1 MSGRRAAGTPARWA
15 WSALIAGAIVA
26 GAPSAPAAGDVAV
39 ADRANGRPA
48 AVREY
53 WTERRMRHAEPAV
66 ISLGSGK
73 RAKSSARAS
82 DVSAASAG
90 FPERVHGKVFFTV
103 NGGSQPGDYVCS
115 GTVVHSNS
123 HTAVLTAGHC
133 VDDPEFGGDFAVNW
147 TFVPGYRSGSQ
158 PYGEW
163 PAAQLLTT
171 GPWQSGADVRQD
183 LGIALVARDAEGRGI
198 EDAVGARPIEF
209 GLGRQ
214 QAFAAF
220 GYPALPT
227 LFEPTFDGQR
237 LYRCD
242 SGVTGSDS
250 PPGAGPDPLE
260 IECDM
265 SGGAS
270 GGGWV
275 NAEGALNG
283 LTSYGYAGD
292 FSHLYGP
299 YFGSE
304 ARAFYERASGPALLC
319 HGREVTNLGGA
330 GVDDFTGTERADA
343 FRLGGA
349 DDVAAGDGGDD
360 RACGGGGSDRL
371 RGDDGA
377 DRLLGGSGGDL
388 LVGGPGEDTCIGGP
402 GRDRAR
408 GCERR
413 RRIP

>member
-1 MSGRRAAGTPARWA
+1 MNRRRAAGTPARWA

-26 GAPSAPAAGDVAV
+26 GAPSAPAAGGVAV
-39 ADRANGRPA
+39 AERASGRPA

-53 WTERRMRHAEPAV
+53 WNERRMRRAEPAV

-73 RAKSSARAS
+73 RAQSSARAS

-147 TFVPGYRSGSQ
+147 IFVPGYRSGSQ
-158 PYGEW
+158 PNGEW

-198 EDAVGARPIEF
+198 EDVVGARPIEF
-209 GLGRQ
+209 GLARQ

-227 LFEPTFDGQR
+227 LFDPTFDGQR

-242 SGVTGSDS
+242 SGVTGSDT

-304 ARAFYERASGPALLC
+304 ARTFYERAL
-319 HGREVTNLGGA
+319 
-330 GVDDFTGTERADA
+330 RA
-343 FRLGGA
+343 R
-349 DDVAAGDGGDD
+349 AAV
-360 RACGGGGSDRL
+360 S
-371 RGDDGA
+371 
-377 DRLLGGSGGDL
+377 
-388 LVGGPGEDTCIGGP
+388 
-402 GRDRAR
+402 RAR
-408 GCERR
+408 GDQPRR
-413 RRIP
+413 RRCRRLRWYRGRRRLPPRRRGRRRHRQRRRRSRVRRSRVGPSARRRRRRPAAGRLGRRSARRRTGRGHLHRRPGARSRPRL